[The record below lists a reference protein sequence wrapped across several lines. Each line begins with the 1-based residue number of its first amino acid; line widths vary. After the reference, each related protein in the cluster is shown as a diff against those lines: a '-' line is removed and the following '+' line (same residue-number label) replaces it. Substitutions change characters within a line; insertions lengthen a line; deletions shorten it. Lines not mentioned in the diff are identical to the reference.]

1 MNDKEKI
8 KIDVLAK
15 RVDMSFEVSRSNA
28 QAFIANSGNKKALN
42 AVLER
47 QEKHSASIT
56 INDNSHHS
64 ETGLP
69 KDPGYFECG
78 LSNDLKTSIRRME
91 ESWKIEDSG
100 GKDYHWD
107 IAWCELN
114 ADINAAEVNQE
125 IAPGQAWY
133 LREKYLRMKKDD

>member
-1 MNDKEKI
+1 MESLLD
-8 KIDVLAK
+8 
-15 RVDMSFEVSRSNA
+15 
-28 QAFIANSGNKKALN
+28 IADCNIGY
-42 AVLER
+42 
-47 QEKHSASIT
+47 HG
-56 INDNSHHS
+56 

-91 ESWKIEDSG
+91 ESWEIEDSG

-107 IAWCELN
+107 IAWCDLN

-125 IAPGQAWY
+125 ITPEQAWY
-133 LREKYLRMKKDD
+133 LREKYLRMKRDD

>member
-8 KIDVLAK
+8 KIAVLAK
-15 RVDMSFEVSRSNA
+15 RVDMSFDVSQSNA
-28 QAFIANSGNKKALN
+28 QEFIANSGNKKALN

-47 QEKHSASIT
+47 QERHSASIT

-69 KDPGYFECG
+69 KDPRYFECG

-125 IAPGQAWY
+125 ITSEQAWY